1 MISECRTDIVATSQ
15 ESLRSLAESVIDAY
29 EMRASAVSGMMRQA
43 YELVR
48 SYQQNVEKALS
59 TLRINM
65 AKEQSLRCCD
75 FDKAISGVIDANARR
90 ERQVLEH
97 LDAFAAQEEEMIT
110 RLRRITARG
119 KAADLA
125 DLGIIQDDILTRQK
139 AREREVIGILRS
151 FEIEEHELCAA
162 LRWLL
167 SKGETATVAHLRAM
181 VDALTTRWAAKE
193 KDVFEMVEQLE
204 AARGRVRDRW
214 QQVVESSS

>member
-1 MISECRTDIVATSQ
+1 MISECKTDLVDSSQ
-15 ESLRSLAESVIDAY
+15 ESLRRLAESVIDAY
-29 EMRASAVSGMMRQA
+29 EMRARTVSGMMRQA

-48 SYQQNVEKALS
+48 SYQQNVEEALS

-65 AKEQSLRCCD
+65 AKQHSLRCCD
-75 FDKAISGVIDANARR
+75 FDKAISGVIEANARR

-97 LDAFAAQEEEMIT
+97 LNGFGAQEEEMIT

-125 DLGIIQDDILTRQK
+125 DLGIMQDDILTRQR

-167 SKGETATVAHLRAM
+167 SKGETATIAHLRAM
-181 VDALTTRWAAKE
+181 ADALKTRWAAKE
-193 KDVFEMVEQLE
+193 KDIFDMVEHLE
-204 AARGRVRDRW
+204 AARARVRDQW